1 MPPLPFRCMNHT
13 SVAFHPTPCVHV
25 QSFKSSGLEE
35 KAWRK
40 QAATSVNAAFAW
52 LEDKR
57 DGKQPR

>member
-1 MPPLPFRCMNHT
+1 MNHT